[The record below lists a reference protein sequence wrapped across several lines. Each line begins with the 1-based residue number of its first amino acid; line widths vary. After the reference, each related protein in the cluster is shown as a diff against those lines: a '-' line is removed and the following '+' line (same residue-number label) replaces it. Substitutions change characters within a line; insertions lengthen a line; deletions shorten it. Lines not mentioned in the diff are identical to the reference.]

1 IEGGWKKKNP
11 PPVPIIT
18 MDGED
23 DSGMGMAGSGGDPNP
38 LAVGEAPKADIER
51 LQLPTPLENVKE
63 DLNKKLQM
71 EDPTSALQIPDAAAA
86 ALGALDQTLQEK
98 ILGIGQ
104 KKGNGPGA
112 GSGDGASGTGNGG
125 FGSDSTRARGLR
137 WVLRFRTNSGKDY
150 LAQMNALKAV
160 VMIPVPPENKRML
173 VFKNLNNPGKGEN
186 ANDADLGEVSN
197 KIQFMDIRKASVE
210 AIQEALRLDFT
221 PSAVWAF
228 FPKDMEEEMS
238 RLEVSYQNKR
248 SEDIKETV
256 YQVIVVGGTAR
267 LNVISQKLK

>member
-1 IEGGWKKKNP
+1 MSTAMPVETPVLPDTAPNDPVVIPPPIEEQFWRKYNEQYEFPIGWAITVLIYVATIAAYLFIIEGGWKKKNP
-11 PPVPIIT
+11 PPVPI
-18 MDGED
+18 MALDGDD

-112 GSGDGASGTGNGG
+112 GSGDGASGTGNG
-125 FGSDSTRARGLR
+125 
-137 WVLRFRTNSGKDY
+137 
-150 LAQMNALKAV
+150 
-160 VMIPVPPENKRML
+160 
-173 VFKNLNNPGKGEN
+173 
-186 ANDADLGEVSN
+186 
-197 KIQFMDIRKASVE
+197 
-210 AIQEALRLDFT
+210 
-221 PSAVWAF
+221 
-228 FPKDMEEEMS
+228 
-238 RLEVSYQNKR
+238 
-248 SEDIKETV
+248 
-256 YQVIVVGGTAR
+256 
-267 LNVISQKLK
+267 